1 MPVSVS
7 VKIVPFVAACLLTAA
22 RLGAADGV
30 LIVQKHTSNGTT
42 ETSQTQIEKTRMRSE
57 RGIGGRPQIIIFDGT
72 AQVIRMIDPEKKTYR
87 ELTKADVDRLGSQM
101 SGAMAQMQEQMKNLP
116 PEQRERMEGMMRG
129 RGLGAAAVKTEYRR
143 NGTDKVGKWT
153 CDKYDGYKKEEKV
166 TEICTVPVATLGLTP
181 ADFEIT
187 KLAAQFFQQLGPQLG
202 EQMISIGSADQGF
215 SGIPV
220 KSVVTVGQRQITS
233 EVTEVTHKT
242 FANDDYAVPAGYQKQ
257 ELPVGRRGR
266 QH

>member
-1 MPVSVS
+1 VSVS
-7 VKIVPFVAACLLTAA
+7 VKIVPFVVACFLTAA

-30 LIVQKHTSNGTT
+30 LIVQKHTSSGTT

-57 RGIGGRPQIIIFDGT
+57 RGIAGKPQIIIFDGT
-72 AQVIRMIDPEKKTYR
+72 AQVIRMIDPEKKSYR
-87 ELTKADVDRLGSQM
+87 ELTKADVDRLGSQV
-101 SGAMAQMQEQMKNLP
+101 SGAMAQVQEQMKNLP
-116 PEQRERMEGMMRG
+116 PEQRERMEAMMRG
-129 RGLGAAAVKTEYRR
+129 RGLGALAVKTEYRR

-166 TEICTVPVATLGLTP
+166 SEICTVPVATLGLTP

-187 KLAAQFFQQLGPQLG
+187 KLAAQFFQQLSAQIADQMLWLG
-202 EQMISIGSADQGF
+202 SPEQGF

-220 KSVVTVGQRQITS
+220 RTIVTFGQRQTTT

-242 FANDDYAVPAGYQKQ
+242 FSNEDYAVPAGYQKQ
-257 ELPVGRRGR
+257 ELPLGRRGR
-266 QH
+266 QN